1 MENNNN
7 NNTVTNMQEK
17 RAVIREL
24 LEQGK
29 EKGSLIRTEIIE
41 ELKIRFY
48 SRSDQRDRGRAP

>member
-7 NNTVTNMQEK
+7 APATNMQEK

-41 ELKIRFY
+41 ELESIAKM
-48 SRSDQRDRGRAP
+48 